1 MPDVN
6 KQVIEVYLN
15 YIIVNAELTISIGS
29 THVTDS

>member
-6 KQVIEVYLN
+6 KQVIEGYLN
-15 YIIVNAELTISIGS
+15 YIILNAELNVSIDS